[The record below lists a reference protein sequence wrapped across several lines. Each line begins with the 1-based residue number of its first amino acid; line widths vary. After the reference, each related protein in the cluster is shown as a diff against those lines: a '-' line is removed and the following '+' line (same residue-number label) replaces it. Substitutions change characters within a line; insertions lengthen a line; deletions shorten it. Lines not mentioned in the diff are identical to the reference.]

1 MRCLGLSIPSYYTA
15 SGQIIPIEFN
25 HLSEKAIAHLIRDSY
40 AMLCRPA
47 LQLMFSQRA
56 DGQHQSHQ
64 HSQRLDA
71 PTFFRSTSEIAKF
84 EPSRNWDL
92 CSATLSHLY
101 CARRASGERL
111 SSLVAKKFI
120 YTLEHYRIE
129 SNKNRQL
136 QKQVMLFLHICR
148 QLLRGGLGHSTIQK
162 LLNQPAHIVIFMRY
176 IVTGGAGFIGS
187 NLADTLSQNHDV
199 VIIDN
204 LATGRRVNVEH
215 LLDHPRVTFV
225 EGSITDLDLL
235 MEMFPGADGIFHQVA
250 IPSVPRSVKNP
261 LASNEANVTG
271 MLRRNDGVREG
282 CVYCT
287 LWGARSP

>member
-1 MRCLGLSIPSYYTA
+1 MYLFTPSELRPARPIFPHLTDNPEPTLRVVFFVNRPKHLYGIRHRLVLLSIPSYYTA

-162 LLNQPAHIVIFMRY
+162 LLNQPTHIVIFMRY
-176 IVTGGAGFIGS
+176 IVPGGAG
-187 NLADTLSQNHDV
+187 LARTLQ
-199 VIIDN
+199 
-204 LATGRRVNVEH
+204 T
-215 LLDHPRVTFV
+215 P
-225 EGSITDLDLL
+225 
-235 MEMFPGADGIFHQVA
+235 
-250 IPSVPRSVKNP
+250 
-261 LASNEANVTG
+261 
-271 MLRRNDGVREG
+271 
-282 CVYCT
+282 
-287 LWGARSP
+287 